1 MRRKRHFPFAVVCL
15 LASTLLAACIKV
27 YRTDVQQ
34 GNVVTQEMVETL
46 KLGMTRNQVRFV
58 LGTPL
63 LTDPFHDDRWDY
75 FYLFKKGGAQTV
87 ETRRV
92 TVLFDQDRLIGVDG
106 DIPATQLK
114 EATDP
119 QPLKE
124 KKPEPDT
131 SPDESRP
138 AS

>member
-1 MRRKRHFPFAVVCL
+1 MLRKRHFPLAFVCL
-15 LASTLLAACIKV
+15 LASMLLAACIKV

-63 LTDPFHDDRWDY
+63 LADPFHDNRWDY
-75 FYLFKKGGAQTV
+75 FYLFKKGGAQTA

-106 DIPATQLK
+106 DIPAPQLK
-114 EATDP
+114 ETTDP
-119 QPLKE
+119 QPKEE
-124 KKPEPDT
+124 KKPESDT